1 MPPRVPERKKACA
14 VLPNLVDAAEG
25 ETVSLIPLSKA
36 ALEGWRAAATP
47 ARRAWAEA
55 NGFAAESGRTLALP
69 GEGGRVDA
77 ILVGIDSASDPWAF
91 AGLPTGL
98 PAGTYTLDDSA
109 EPATATAAAYGW
121 ALGGYHYGRYKGPDR
136 VSAKLVWPQAADRA
150 AVERA
155 ASATTLVRDL
165 VNTPANDLG
174 PAELAAAAEAL
185 AKEFGA
191 KFSVITGDELLTRNY
206 PMIHAVGRASSR
218 APRLIDIEWGDPS
231 APKVTLVGKGVVFDS
246 GGLDLKDAGNMLL
259 MKKDMGGAA
268 HALGVARM
276 VMMAQLPVRLRVLVP
291 AVENAVSGD
300 AFRPMDVYRSRKGL
314 TVEIGNTDA
323 EGRLVL
329 CDALEEA
336 SSEKPEIIVDFATL
350 TGAARVALGTDV
362 PAMFSN
368 DDATADA
375 LAAASRRVEDPLWR
389 LPLWQPYN
397 RLLKSGIA
405 DINNA
410 PDTRFGGAITA
421 ALFLERFVAPGVP
434 WVHIDLYAWNAA
446 DRPGRPKGGEAMTMR
461 AVYALLEE
469 RFGGRR

>member
-1 MPPRVPERKKACA
+1 MQEGPT

-25 ETVSLIPLSKA
+25 EAVSLIPLSKTT
-36 ALEGWRAAATP
+36 LEAWRAAAVP
-47 ARRAWAEA
+47 AQRAWVEA
-55 NGFAAESGRTLALP
+55 HGFVAESGRTLVLP
-69 GEGGRVDA
+69 GEGGRVA
-77 ILVGIDSASDPWAF
+77 AVLVGLEGPLDIWAF
-91 AGLPTGL
+91 GGLPTSL
-98 PAGTYTLDDSA
+98 PAGTYALADSVEA
-109 EPATATAAAYGW
+109 ETATAAAFGW
-121 ALGGYHYGRYKGPDR
+121 ALGGYHFSRYKGPER
-136 VSAKLVWPQAADRA
+136 APANLVWPRAADRA

-155 ASATTLVRDL
+155 ASATALVRDL

-174 PAELAAAAEAL
+174 PAELATAAEGL

-191 KFSVITGDELLTRNY
+191 RFSVITGDELLTRNY

-231 APKVTLVGKGVVFDS
+231 APKVTLVGKGVCFDS
-246 GGLDLKDAGNMLL
+246 GGLDLKDAAGMLM

-276 VMMAQLPVRLRVLVP
+276 VMMARLPVRLRVLVP

-336 SSEKPEIIVDFATL
+336 SSETPEIIIDFATL
-350 TGAARVALGTDV
+350 TGAARVALGTDL

-368 DDATADA
+368 HDATADA
-375 LAAASRRVEDPLWR
+375 LSAASRRVDDPLWR

-405 DINNA
+405 DVNNA

-421 ALFLERFVAPGVP
+421 ALFLERFVAPAVP
-434 WVHIDLYAWNAA
+434 WVHIDLYAWNGA

-469 RFGGRR
+469 RFGGRH